1 MQRAVAYRHS
11 PLHSC
16 QGSDF
21 SSSKGIQRDRRSKE
35 TDELSRVAVG
45 AAGRQP
51 ARRAVSRRDNLCIA
65 GALSTAT
72 PPERLPFGDCFP
84 TGNHQPCSM
93 MIPVGNEHN
102 CLPSV
107 GIATLNRRLKIDDAL
122 RATIDAVSCQISVIS
137 CQRVA
142 VGAAGRQ
149 PARRAVS
156 RRDNL
161 CLAGG

>member
-1 MQRAVAYRHS
+1 
-11 PLHSC
+11 
-16 QGSDF
+16 
-21 SSSKGIQRDRRSKE
+21 
-35 TDELSRVAVG
+35 
-45 AAGRQP
+45 
-51 ARRAVSRRDNLCIA
+51 
-65 GALSTAT
+65 
-72 PPERLPFGDCFP
+72 
-84 TGNHQPCSM
+84 M

-122 RATIDAVSCQISVIS
+122 RATIDAISRQISVIS

-149 PARRAVS
+149 PVKRAVS